1 MSDGFEFRL
10 VPLDCPTCGAGIQ
23 ALGEDVVY
31 YCTACRNGYLLDQ
44 SDWSLRRLETAFVAT
59 AHIQVQEY
67 RPFWLLPAKVDIHQ
81 HQAGSGGFT
90 GILSAF
96 FGGERTFYDGGQGI
110 FAVPAF
116 QTSLEA
122 VTRLVRSYTEA
133 LPELKEKLG
142 ERLLGGCY
150 GRRDAEKLAH
160 YALIA
165 TEVEK
170 PKVLLDLKYEIEFG
184 EPRLLGVP
192 FTKKTDATMDA
203 LFGIE
208 V

>member
-1 MSDGFEFRL
+1 M
-10 VPLDCPTCGAGIQ
+10 
-23 ALGEDVVY
+23 
-31 YCTACRNGYLLDQ
+31 
-44 SDWSLRRLETAFVAT
+44 
-59 AHIQVQEY
+59 
-67 RPFWLLPAKVDIHQ
+67 
-81 HQAGSGGFT
+81 
-90 GILSAF
+90 
-96 FGGERTFYDGGQGI
+96 
-110 FAVPAF
+110 
-116 QTSLEA
+116 
-122 VTRLVRSYTEA
+122 TRLVRSYTEA

-170 PKVLLDLKYEIEFG
+170 PKILLDLKYEIEFG

-192 FTKKTDATMDA
+192 FTKKADATMDA